1 MSLFERLGGEAAVSA
16 VVELFYELMLKDQRV
31 SHFYESTDMEK
42 LKCRQKDFITLV
54 TGGPN
59 HYEGTDMKTAHC
71 KMNISLQDFD
81 VTWENLENSLKH
93 FSVEGVLIEELKAIF
108 YSVQDEI
115 VKKTVPQAEESFKA
129 KDVNQ
134 SSTKVSKCPFSGKGS
149 SSEGGENCPFKLR
162 NNPYMKHYY

>member
-1 MSLFERLGGEAAVSA
+1 MSLFERLGGEEAVSA
-16 VVELFYELMLKDQRV
+16 VVEQFYELMLKDQRV
-31 SHFYESTDMEK
+31 SHFYEAADMGK

-71 KMNISLQDFD
+71 KMSISSKDFD

-93 FSVEGVLIEELKAIF
+93 FSVEEVLIEELKAIF
-108 YSVQDEI
+108 YSVQEEI
-115 VKKTVPQAEESFKA
+115 VKKTAAQAETSFKT

-134 SSTKVSKCPFSGKGS
+134 
-149 SSEGGENCPFKLR
+149 
-162 NNPYMKHYY
+162 